1 MGRQLTPEFLE
12 LVQKNLGEVTVEDVG
27 PITADRELKDLG
39 LDSMSM
45 AELILLIEEQLGL
58 SLERSHMEGVKT
70 FGDLE
75 DLLERLRPVPKD

>member
-12 LVQKNLGEVTVEDVG
+12 LVRKNLGEVTVEDVG

-75 DLLERLRPVPKD
+75 DLLERLRPVPKE

>member
-75 DLLERLRPVPKD
+75 DLLERLRPVPKE